1 MTLNRNPILRYAGSC
16 LMTGVLATALV
27 ACGAGP
33 RPTETPRA
41 GAAVPAA
48 SAAAGSTAPGASA
61 AAAVPSASRKQYGA
75 PPAMAID
82 QNKTYTALIKTNQ
95 GDITV
100 ALNAKDAPVTVNNF
114 VFLARE
120 KFYDGVIFH
129 RVIPGFMI
137 QGGDPTGTGTGG
149 PGYKFPDEPV
159 MAKYE
164 VGSIAMANS
173 GPNTNGS
180 QFFICEG
187 AQCTSLP
194 ANYNHF
200 GKVTA
205 GQDVVTKIANVPR
218 TTGGDG
224 AQSKPVTPVVIN
236 TIEITES

>member
-1 MTLNRNPILRYAGSC
+1 LNRIPILRLASGC
-16 LMTGVLATALV
+16 LLTGVLATALV

-33 RPTETPRA
+33 RPTVTPTR

-48 SAAAGSTAPGASA
+48 SAAGSTAG
-61 AAAVPSASRKQYGA
+61 AVPNSSRKTYSA
-75 PPAMAID
+75 PPAMTID
-82 QNKTYTALIKTNQ
+82 QSKTYTALIKTNQ

-100 ALNAKDAPVTVNNF
+100 VLNAKDAPVTVNNF

-120 KFYDGVIFH
+120 KFYDGVVFH
-129 RVIPGFMI
+129 RVLPGFMI
-137 QGGDPTGTGTGG
+137 QGGDPTGTGSGG

-159 MAKYE
+159 KGKYE

-187 AQCTSLP
+187 AQCTSLDP
-194 ANYNHF
+194 KYNLF
-200 GKVTA
+200 GKVSA
-205 GQDVVTKIANVPR
+205 GQEIVTKIASVPK

-224 AQSKPVTPVVIN
+224 AQSKPVTPVVIT

>member
-1 MTLNRNPILRYAGSC
+1 VKNLRSIWSRRVGVFA
-16 LMTGVLATALV
+16 LTGVLAV
-27 ACGAGP
+27 SVSACGAGP
-33 RPTETPRA
+33 RPTETPAR

-48 SAAAGSTAPGASA
+48 SAASGSA
-61 AAAVPSASRKQYGA
+61 AGAAPSTSGKQWPA

-82 QNKTYTALIKTNQ
+82 QNKSYTALIKTNQ

-100 ALNAKDAPVTVNNF
+100 ALNAKDAPLTVNNF

-120 KFYDGVIFH
+120 RFYDGVIFH
-129 RVIPGFMI
+129 RVLPGFMI

-149 PGYKFPDEPV
+149 PGYKFADEPIKT
-159 MAKYE
+159 KYE
-164 VGSIAMANS
+164 IGSIAMANS

-187 AQCTSLP
+187 QNCTTLP
-194 ANYNHF
+194 ASYNHF

-205 GQDVVTKIANVPR
+205 GQEVVTKIANVPK

-236 TIEITES
+236 TIEITEQ

>member
-1 MTLNRNPILRYAGSC
+1 MRTPIHRFVGTL
-16 LMTGVLATALV
+16 LMTGVLTAALV

-33 RPTETPRA
+33 RPTVTPTR

-48 SAAAGSTAPGASA
+48 SAASGSA
-61 AAAVPSASRKQYGA
+61 AAAPSNSAKKYSA
-75 PPAMAID
+75 PPAMTID
-82 QNKTYTALIKTNQ
+82 QNKTYTALIKTSM

-114 VFLARE
+114 VFLARDH
-120 KFYDGVIFH
+120 FYDGVIFH
-129 RVIPGFMI
+129 RVLPGFMI
-137 QGGDPTGTGTGG
+137 QGGDPSGTGSGG
-149 PGYKFPDEPV
+149 PGYQFPDEPV
-159 MAKYE
+159 KGKYE

-187 AQCTSLP
+187 QQCTTLSP
-194 ANYNHF
+194 NYNLF

-205 GQDVVTKIANVPR
+205 GQDVVSKIAAVPK
-218 TTGGDG
+218 TTGSDG
-224 AQSKPVTPVVIN
+224 AQSKPVTPVYIT